1 MHRRRSCFTL
11 SHVPDARS
19 HRGPHPDDARL
30 FAAGA
35 VPLLRA
41 AVADLAWLQTRGYAD
56 NGALK
61 LVGDH
66 YRLDA
71 RQRSAVQR
79 SSCPDAA
86 RDVRL
91 SRKLTSAAVG
101 GAPLLIDAY
110 NVLTTLEVALGG
122 GVVLR
127 ARDTA
132 HRDIAGLHGTWR
144 KTAETP
150 SALTLVGQ
158 TLVALN
164 CSHAHFL
171 LDAPVSNSGRLA
183 ALMRDLAETN
193 RWPWEVE
200 LVANPDPLLMASDQ
214 IVCTADS
221 VILDAPVRWF
231 DLVGEV
237 LACHLPATWIVDL
250 SLSA

>member
-1 MHRRRSCFTL
+1 
-11 SHVPDARS
+11 VPDHRS

-30 FAAGA
+30 FAADA
-35 VPLLRA
+35 VPLLRS
-41 AVADLAWLQTRGYAD
+41 AVADLAWLQTRGF
-56 NGALK
+56 
-61 LVGDH
+61 GDR

-86 RDVRL
+86 RDARL
-91 SRKLTSAAVG
+91 SRKLPAEAAG
-101 GAPLLIDAY
+101 GSPLLIDAY

-144 KTAETP
+144 KTAETAA
-150 SALTLVGQ
+150 ALTLVGQ
-158 TLVALN
+158 TLAALN
-164 CSHAHFL
+164 IPHAHFL

-193 RWPWEVE
+193 QWPWQIE
-200 LVANPDPLLMASDQ
+200 LVPNPDPLLIASQQ

-221 VILDAPVRWF
+221 VILDACHRWL
-231 DLVGEV
+231 DLVSEV
-237 LACHLPATWIVDL
+237 LAHHVPDAWVVDL
-250 SLSA
+250 SV